1 MKTTIYWLFVINIVF
16 RKTLHVVELSNVMM
30 TSSNGNIFR
39 VTGPLCRDF
48 TGHWGEF
55 PSQRPVT
62 RSFDVFFYQ
71 WLNKRLSKQ
80 PRHRWFETPLCSL
93 WRRCDVSGHGSGA
106 VLLPGFAIDWSI
118 AKSDNKTAALPW
130 PDPLYV
136 LVWRCECIV
145 HGLFRATEFSG
156 DIYALMNSLL
166 HSKST
171 GVQFTVKPGIFTKS

>member
-1 MKTTIYWLFVINIVF
+1 METFSALLDLCAGI
-16 RKTLHVVELSNVMM
+16 SP
-30 TSSNGNIFR
+30 
-39 VTGPLCRDF
+39 VTGVNSPHKGQWRGALMC
-48 TGHWGEF
+48 
-55 PSQRPVT
+55 
-62 RSFDVFFYQ
+62 FFYQ

-93 WRRCDVSGHGSGA
+93 WRRCDVSGHGSEA